1 MSTVSKLR
9 EALDAYESREQ
20 QKADAVKEKV
30 QDISGEIEWLTTAV
44 EGWFRLIDGVQVEH
58 EPVKLKATIDGLSVE
73 LAAKKT
79 FLKFAGKT
87 IEIAPEIT
95 VQHTANFTLKGL
107 EDDYEVRRIGAAP
120 FQVFEI
126 GFQHEA
132 YANFSESWLY
142 SVMIPEIPQR

>member
-20 QKADAVKEKV
+20 QKADAVKKKV
-30 QDISGEIEWLTTAV
+30 QDISGEIDWLTTAV
-44 EGWFRLIDGVQVEH
+44 EGWFRLIDGVQVKH
-58 EPVKLKATIDGLSVE
+58 EPVKLEATMDGLSVE
-73 LAAKKT
+73 LPAKKT
-79 FLKFAGKT
+79 FLLFAGKT

-95 VQHTANFTLKGL
+95 AKHTANFTLRGL

-132 YANFSESWLY
+132 YANFNESWLY